1 MAAHHGLLAEAAL
14 AFPSCWR
21 YTWCDS
27 TARQVQWATKTR
39 GVVCFMKVSDSVEA
53 LMGE

>member
-14 AFPSCWR
+14 AFPSCWW

-27 TARQVQWATKTR
+27 TVRQVQWATKNE
-39 GVVCFMKVSDSVEA
+39 GSCFMKVLDSVEA
-53 LMGE
+53 MMGE